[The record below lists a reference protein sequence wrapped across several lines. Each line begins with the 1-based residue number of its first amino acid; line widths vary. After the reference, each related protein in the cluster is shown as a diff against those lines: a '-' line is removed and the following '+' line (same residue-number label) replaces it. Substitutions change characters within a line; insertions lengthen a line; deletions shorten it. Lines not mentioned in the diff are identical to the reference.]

1 MRKIALISAAA
12 MMTVAQIGSAAAMPL
27 DAGNPL
33 ELGMKRKCAPG
44 SRLRACQKPVRH
56 AAVRRARPRP
66 AAYDSGA
73 ETAAANRASYVPE
86 AVQPAPAAPAPTQVA
101 TYTPQAPAPA
111 AAGISPGAR
120 AAVAV
125 AAFTAFLLGLIAAL
139 SGDTRPRGPEPT
151 DPGPDPEPVSP

>member
-44 SRLRACQKPVRH
+44 SRLRACQKTTQH

-66 AAYDSGA
+66 AAYDSSA

-86 AVQPAPAAPAPTQVA
+86 AVQPAPAPAPAQVA

-111 AAGISPGAR
+111 AAGIAPGVR
-120 AAVAV
+120 AGVAV

-139 SGDTRPRGPEPT
+139 SGDTRPRGPQPI
-151 DPGPDPEPVSP
+151 DPGPDPDPVSP